1 MEFQDLIIRPMEM
14 GDKEKVE
21 NFYDSMGFESCFF
34 FNSLGANKK
43 YTLRFFG
50 DNPDKNSIHWL
61 AIDTET
67 NRMVGYVFLFHTN
80 MKVVHFGIAIADDY
94 KGKHLGRRLIDTTK
108 KWCLENGKGGIL
120 LTTHP
125 ANIRG
130 QMVYRRN
137 GFVQIGT
144 SNMDGEFLFLYNFP
158 QEEK

>member
-1 MEFQDLIIRPMEM
+1 METQDLIIRPFEL

-34 FNSLGANKK
+34 FNSLGSNKK

-50 DNPDKNSIHWL
+50 ENPDKNSVHWL

-67 NRMVGYVFLFHTN
+67 DRMVGYVFLFHTN
-80 MKVVHFGIAIADDY
+80 LKVVHFGIAIADDY
-94 KGKHLGRRLIDTTK
+94 KGKRLGRRLIDTTK

-130 QMVYRRN
+130 QMLYRRN